1 MSLPDEVFMNH
12 PMARIAL
19 FLLALAGV
27 PFLGGCGGPPPVSG
41 DIQANE
47 GRSQKLMALSAQE
60 AGHIPDADMRLT
72 RQLNLAD
79 LQIDR
84 GWSDNA
90 RDTLTAARNTL
101 GSPEAAKLNDQI
113 RLSGW
118 VSISQLSRRIHDMA
132 DAAIATDTALVELE
146 RIEDPAKRCEYVMGL
161 ANELQ
166 YIKGKPAA
174 AALLAKAGPWTK
186 WIDNLSWKRQALVA
200 FATAL
205 FNLDDFDAGQKMVEQ
220 ETHAAWRSDVLATMA
235 QAAQEEQVQTVSGV
249 PVAAAEARGFVT
261 RGLSAGHVSI
271 GPLVPAN
278 NNQPFFGKSLDY
290 DRVFKNQKNA
300 QTTQD

>member
-1 MSLPDEVFMNH
+1 MNH
-12 PMARIAL
+12 PISRATPL
-19 FLLALAGV
+19 LLLLAAV
-27 PFLGGCGGPPPVSG
+27 PFLHGCGGPPPISG
-41 DIQANE
+41 DIPANE
-47 GRSQKLMALSAQE
+47 GRSQKLMALAARE
-60 AGHIPDADMRLT
+60 AGSIPDADMRLT

-79 LQIDR
+79 LQIER
-84 GWSDNA
+84 GWPDNA
-90 RDTLTAARNTL
+90 RDTLAAARQSL
-101 GSPEAAKLNDQI
+101 GSPEAAKLNDQT

-132 DAAIATDTALVELE
+132 DARTATDTALVELD
-146 RIEDPAKRCEYVMGL
+146 RIEDPARRCQFVMGL

-174 AALLAKAGPWTK
+174 AALLARAGPWTK
-186 WIDNLSWKRQALVA
+186 WIDNLAWKRQALVA

-220 ETHAAWRSDVLATMA
+220 ETNAVWRSDVLATMA
-235 QAAQEEQVQTVSGV
+235 QAAQEEQVQTSSGV
-249 PVAAAEARGFVT
+249 TVAEARGFVA
-261 RGLSAGHVSI
+261 RGLLAAPAPASI
-271 GPLVPAN
+271 GPSAPAN